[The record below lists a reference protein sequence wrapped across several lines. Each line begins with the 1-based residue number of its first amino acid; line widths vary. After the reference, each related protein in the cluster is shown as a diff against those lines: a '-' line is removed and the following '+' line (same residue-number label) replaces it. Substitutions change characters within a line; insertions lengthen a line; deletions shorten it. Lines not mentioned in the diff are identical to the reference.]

1 MAEPFNL
8 MVNVLAAVLLVACG
22 ALPVFNEVTIGAAET
37 APVERA
43 RDKVKRTA
51 LVFRD
56 GLMCVSSF
64 S

>member
-1 MAEPFNL
+1 MAEPFSSI
-8 MVNVLAAVLLVACG
+8 VNVLAAELLAACG
-22 ALPVFNEVTIGAAET
+22 AVPAFNEVTIGAAET

-43 RDKVKRTA
+43 RVKVRRTA

-64 S
+64 R